1 MKLNK
6 AMILAAGEGTR
17 LRPLT
22 NAVPKPLVK
31 VNEHTL
37 IDYALNLLNRLKFK
51 EVKINTH
58 YRKEDIK
65 KFLNNKNYNFNIDLI
80 EEKNLLDTG
89 GGIFNA
95 TSSYDQEPFLVLNPD
110 TIWGRDY
117 DQEIEKMTQSYFE
130 NNLPILLLVN
140 KKISYDKSFKG
151 DFNLDAKNI
160 VRRDTTNNEYIYT
173 GAQILTRA
181 NFSNIKEKIFSMNI
195 IWDQL
200 IKNNQLLGFES
211 KNIFYHINSVKSYEE
226 VLKLKVKY

>member
-22 NAVPKPLVK
+22 NAVPKPLIK

-95 TSSYDQEPFLVLNPD
+95 TGSYDQEPFLVLNPD

-200 IKNNQLLGFES
+200 IKNNQLRGFES

>member
-95 TSSYDQEPFLVLNPD
+95 TGSYDQEPFLVLNPD

>member
-140 KKISYDKSFKG
+140 KKISYNKSFKG